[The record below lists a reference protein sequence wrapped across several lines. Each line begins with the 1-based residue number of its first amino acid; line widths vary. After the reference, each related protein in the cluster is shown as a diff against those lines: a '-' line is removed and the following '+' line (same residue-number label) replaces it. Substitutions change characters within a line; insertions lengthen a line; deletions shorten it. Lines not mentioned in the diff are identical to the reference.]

1 MLKIHKEFLGSE
13 VKISQQ
19 PIKKIEDLSQDE
31 LNELFK
37 SNHPAVYLEPK
48 KKNDINE

>member
-31 LNELFK
+31 SSSDLAEQSAWQPIQLT
-37 SNHPAVYLEPK
+37 L
-48 KKNDINE
+48 